1 VSDIQ
6 VVYDAGIREFGEN
19 KVQEM
24 NEKQAVLPSDINWH
38 MIGHLQRNKVKNVV
52 GTTKLI
58 HSVDSIRLAEEI
70 SREAQK
76 KQCVADILLEVN
88 VAGEETKFGFT
99 PDEALAVAEEVGRL
113 PGLHV
118 KGLMT
123 SAPFVENAE
132 ENRKYFRKLRELA
145 VDIRKKNIDNVDMVF
160 LSMGMTND
168 YAVAVEEGATHVR
181 VALPYLAAV
190 ITVYKKVEGAG
201 CLTRFLASLA
211 WLMMIMTMIIMMMR
225 SHMTTRTIIMM
236 MTAKRAQEAE
246 SSAIVRRRSQRRT
259 RSLWLHGHLQGR
271 TRSFPWKGAPD
282 VEWRSV

>member
-1 VSDIQ
+1 MADGLTLENASLTERLDMVRENIRAACRRAGRDVSEVELVAVSKTKPVSDIQ

-99 PDEALAVAEEVGRL
+99 PEETPAVAEEVGRL

-181 VALPYLAAV
+181 V
-190 ITVYKKVEGAG
+190 G
-201 CLTRFLASLA
+201 
-211 WLMMIMTMIIMMMR
+211 
-225 SHMTTRTIIMM
+225 
-236 MTAKRAQEAE
+236 TAIFGSRNY
-246 SSAIVRRRSQRRT
+246 SI
-259 RSLWLHGHLQGR
+259 
-271 TRSFPWKGAPD
+271 
-282 VEWRSV
+282 

>member
-1 VSDIQ
+1 MMADGLTFENASLTERLDLVRENIRAACRRAGRDVSEVELVAVSKTKPVSDIQ

-99 PDEALAVAEEVGRL
+99 PEETLAAAEEVGRL

-181 VALPYLAAV
+181 V
-190 ITVYKKVEGAG
+190 G
-201 CLTRFLASLA
+201 
-211 WLMMIMTMIIMMMR
+211 
-225 SHMTTRTIIMM
+225 
-236 MTAKRAQEAE
+236 TAIFGSRNY
-246 SSAIVRRRSQRRT
+246 SI
-259 RSLWLHGHLQGR
+259 
-271 TRSFPWKGAPD
+271 
-282 VEWRSV
+282 

>member
-1 VSDIQ
+1 MADELTLENASLTERLDLVRENIRAACRRAGRDVSEVELVAVSKTKPVSDIQ

-99 PDEALAVAEEVGRL
+99 PDETLAAAEEVGRL

-181 VALPYLAAV
+181 V
-190 ITVYKKVEGAG
+190 G
-201 CLTRFLASLA
+201 
-211 WLMMIMTMIIMMMR
+211 
-225 SHMTTRTIIMM
+225 
-236 MTAKRAQEAE
+236 TAIFGSRNY
-246 SSAIVRRRSQRRT
+246 SI
-259 RSLWLHGHLQGR
+259 
-271 TRSFPWKGAPD
+271 
-282 VEWRSV
+282 

>member
-1 VSDIQ
+1 MADELTLENASLTERLDLVRENIRAACRRAGRDVSEVELVAVSKTKPVSDIQ

-99 PDEALAVAEEVGRL
+99 PEETPEVAEEVGRL

-181 VALPYLAAV
+181 V
-190 ITVYKKVEGAG
+190 G
-201 CLTRFLASLA
+201 
-211 WLMMIMTMIIMMMR
+211 
-225 SHMTTRTIIMM
+225 
-236 MTAKRAQEAE
+236 TAIFGNRNY
-246 SSAIVRRRSQRRT
+246 SI
-259 RSLWLHGHLQGR
+259 
-271 TRSFPWKGAPD
+271 
-282 VEWRSV
+282 